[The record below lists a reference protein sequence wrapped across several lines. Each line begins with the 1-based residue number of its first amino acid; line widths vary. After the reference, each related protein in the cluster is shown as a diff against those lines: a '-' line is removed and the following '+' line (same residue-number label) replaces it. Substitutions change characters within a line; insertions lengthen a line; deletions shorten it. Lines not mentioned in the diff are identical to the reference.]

1 MTAQEE
7 IRAPILIPM
16 IVGSALFMQMLDSTV
31 IATALPKM
39 AESFGED
46 PVRLNLAITSYM
58 LAVAIFIPVSGWMAD
73 RFGPRNVFRTAIA
86 LFTASSVLCALSN
99 TLPELVGARM
109 LQGMA
114 GAMMVPVGRIV
125 LLRSVP
131 KSTYVQALSWVTIP
145 ALLGPVTGP
154 PVGGFIVTYS
164 SWHWIF
170 LINVPIGILG
180 YVLVS
185 LFIDEIGERETRP
198 LDWQGF
204 LMTGIGLAAL
214 IFGFETMGRDII
226 PLWAVLSLLGT
237 GAALLLLYVLHAR
250 RAAFPLIDMGLARV
264 PTFAA
269 ATFGGSLFRL
279 GLGASPFLLALL
291 LQVGFGLSPLE
302 AGLLTFAGAAGALVM
317 KFTAPPIIRRLGM
330 RNVIIVNAL
339 IASAFFL
346 AYALFDAETPHLV
359 ILLVLLTGGFFR
371 SLQMTALNALAYADI
386 SPLQM
391 SQANTLASMVQQLSL
406 TLGVGLA
413 ALVIHWARAWNDSP
427 ALTPGDIA
435 PAIITV
441 ALLGAASLFFFL
453 RLPRNAGE
461 ELNGRPL
468 RARDKPAEIEQM

>member
-1 MTAQEE
+1 M
-7 IRAPILIPM
+7 
-16 IVGSALFMQMLDSTV
+16 
-31 IATALPKM
+31 
-39 AESFGED
+39 
-46 PVRLNLAITSYM
+46 
-58 LAVAIFIPVSGWMAD
+58 
-73 RFGPRNVFRTAIA
+73 
-86 LFTASSVLCALSN
+86 
-99 TLPELVGARM
+99 
-109 LQGMA
+109 
-114 GAMMVPVGRIV
+114 
-125 LLRSVP
+125 
-131 KSTYVQALSWVTIP
+131 
-145 ALLGPVTGP
+145 
-154 PVGGFIVTYS
+154 
-164 SWHWIF
+164 
-170 LINVPIGILG
+170 PIGILG

-185 LFIDEIGERETRP
+185 LFIKEIGERETRP

-204 LMTGIGLAAL
+204 LMTGIGLATL

-226 PLWAVLSLLGT
+226 PLWAVLSLLGA
-237 GAALLLLYVLHAR
+237 GAVLLALYVLHAH

-317 KFTAPPIIRRLGM
+317 KFAAPPIIRRFGM
-330 RNVIIVNAL
+330 RNVITINAL

-413 ALVIHWARAWNDSP
+413 ALVIHWARIWNASP
-427 ALTPGDIA
+427 TLTPEDIA
-435 PAIITV
+435 PAIIAV

-468 RARDKPAEIEQM
+468 RARDKPAEIEQL